1 MKAIIFDYSK
11 IKHEELKKQA
21 HKEYFKNQDL
31 IFKWTQKLK
40 ANIPHN
46 AIANWVFAEYL
57 LMYLYPKYI
66 RSTEPWTIW
75 DFKNPETWSYI
86 DLKSMNSTRSIYDLI
101 KTDYPLYLQAKTA
114 EKAKNFCLKQVI
126 NISQFFYVYA
136 ILNESEKTI
145 TFIHSTAFELINIL
159 EQKVITENP
168 RSSKYQDNQIDN
180 YKLIPDYEN
189 IEFIKEI

>member
-1 MKAIIFDYSK
+1 
-11 IKHEELKKQA
+11 
-21 HKEYFKNQDL
+21 
-31 IFKWTQKLK
+31 
-40 ANIPHN
+40 
-46 AIANWVFAEYL
+46 
-57 LMYLYPKYI
+57 
-66 RSTEPWTIW
+66 
-75 DFKNPETWSYI
+75 
-86 DLKSMNSTRSIYDLI
+86 MNSTRSIYDLI